1 MPEPVANKPPPIEHL
16 LDIMRR
22 LRSPGGCPWDH
33 EQTHESLKKNLIEEA
48 YEVIDAIEGK
58 DPKAL
63 REELGDLLLQ
73 VVFHARIAEEAGEY
87 TFHDVAQSI
96 ADKLVRR
103 HPHVFGDTQVADA
116 DEVLRNWEAI
126 KRTEKGEI
134 PRSVIEG
141 VPRHLPALRKAQQ
154 VQARVARVG
163 FDWSEQDAVLDKI
176 EEEVR
181 EIRKAMRSETPE
193 RVRAEIGDLLFA
205 TVNLSRFLGH
215 DAEEALD
222 QTIARFSRRFRHVED
237 RVQALGRNVSDC
249 ALAELEAFWV
259 EAKQAEKNAPSFR
272 TKFRK

>member
-33 EQTHESLKKNLIEEA
+33 KQTHESLKKNLIEEA

-73 VVFHARIAEEAGEY
+73 VVFHAQIAEEAGEY

-126 KRTEKGEI
+126 KRTEKGAA

-141 VPRHLPALRKAQQ
+141 VPRHLPARHKAQR

-163 FDWSEQDAVLDKI
+163 FDWSEQEAVLDKI

-215 DAEEALD
+215 DAEETLD

-237 RVQALGRNVSDC
+237 RVHALGRNVSDC

-259 EAKQAEKNAPSFR
+259 EAKQAEKATP
-272 TKFRK
+272 